1 MLDNWST
8 SNRVLILRDYIVSA
22 ASQIN
27 AGGGSNGF
35 NPTNLGVTDFSLVAT
50 TLDTNNSYKFMTG
63 IEGMDRFGTGPVR
76 SAYFMLSSTELQT
89 DFDSLTSVGT
99 LGFLSQ
105 WNYPTNASALPSEY
119 GSVGNIRILT
129 SSEAPVARNAAINN
143 VGTTADVYY
152 NTVLGKQAITHI
164 NQDGY
169 SMNLIY
175 RDPYY
180 SGMLAQ
186 NATLAVKFAQ
196 SQALTQ
202 DTGIRNLVCTRNSA
216 LGV

>member
-1 MLDNWST
+1 L
-8 SNRVLILRDYIVSA
+8 LILRDYIISA
-22 ASQIN
+22 ATDLN

-35 NPTNLGVTDFSLVAT
+35 NPTNLGISDFSLVAT
-50 TLDTNNSYKFMTG
+50 TLDTNNAYKFMSG

-76 SAYFMLSSTELQT
+76 SAYFMLTSTELQS
-89 DFDSLTSVGT
+89 DLDGLAGTSP
-99 LGFLSQ
+99 LGFSSQ

-129 SSEAPVARNAAINN
+129 SSEGPVARNAAINN

-164 NQDGY
+164 NQDGF

-196 SQALTQ
+196 AQAITQ
-202 DTGIRNLVCTRNSA
+202 DTAIRNLLCTRNSS
-216 LGV
+216 LGI